1 MFPPRTEILKN
12 QGEEDKMPE
21 WTDSERANLNMGRGV
36 NVVRRSAAEKFHGRL
51 DYNLSLA
58 AVRSRVGAH
67 LPLVERKVVLNTTES
82 IHVDVQGIS

>member
-1 MFPPRTEILKN
+1 MFPPRTEILEN

-51 DYNLSLA
+51 DYNLWPQF
-58 AVRSRVGAH
+58 AVGSGLIFLLSRG
-67 LPLVERKVVLNTTES
+67 RWF
-82 IHVDVQGIS
+82 

>member
-1 MFPPRTEILKN
+1 
-12 QGEEDKMPE
+12 MPE

-67 LPLVERKVVLNTTES
+67 LGLVEDEGGFKFNTNES
-82 IHVDVQGIS
+82 IDLDIQGIS